1 MIGNRPAK
9 ISWPP
14 TRRCVLHGA
23 RMCSHGSLVAPFG
36 GEHGWYWL
44 SLEEKTITITLT
56 VTGYFNDIKD
66 YGIIGYG
73 AAE

>member
-1 MIGNRPAK
+1 M
-9 ISWPP
+9 
-14 TRRCVLHGA
+14 
-23 RMCSHGSLVAPFG
+23 APFG